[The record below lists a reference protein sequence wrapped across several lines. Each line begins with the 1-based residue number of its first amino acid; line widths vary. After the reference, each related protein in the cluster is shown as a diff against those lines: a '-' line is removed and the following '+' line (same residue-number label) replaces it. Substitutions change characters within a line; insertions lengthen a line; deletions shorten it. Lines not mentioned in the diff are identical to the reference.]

1 MDTDDH
7 YVRFKNNIVGWIII
21 IDENSFSSII
31 DALKLKII
39 TLSRILDFFFVA
51 YPSVFI
57 IKNHMKSKSI

>member
-7 YVRFKNNIVGWIII
+7 YVRFKNNNIVGWIII

-39 TLSRILDFFFVA
+39 TLSRIIDFFVA

-57 IKNHMKSKSI
+57 IKKSYEI

>member
-7 YVRFKNNIVGWIII
+7 YVRFKNNNIVGWII
-21 IDENSFSSII
+21 II

-39 TLSRILDFFFVA
+39 TLSRIIDFFVA

-57 IKNHMKSKSI
+57 IKKSYEI

>member
-7 YVRFKNNIVGWIII
+7 YVRFKNNNIVGWIII

-39 TLSRILDFFFVA
+39 TLSRILDFFL
-51 YPSVFI
+51 SHI
-57 IKNHMKSKSI
+57 HQSL